1 MTTHTAPASA
11 LPATELL
18 QQVERHVNHLAERLA
33 QGGSAELLA
42 YLAFAAR
49 FHTYSVNNQVLIL
62 LAAPEAHFVAGIKT
76 WNQQGRRVK
85 KGAKG
90 IKILA
95 PMTRRVEEHGE
106 EKRALVGFR
115 TVTVFPDTATEGEPL
130 PEAAFMTAQEGGDL
144 ALFDHFVSRCPYPV
158 TWQTLGKAHGMTD
171 GGIITLDP
179 ERCTTPAQQIRV
191 LFHEWAHA
199 VLHFQG
205 AKLRV
210 EDLPDRQT
218 RELEADAAA
227 YVLASLHGV
236 EATAAVS
243 DYLTTWGG
251 NAEKLRASLGRI
263 HQAVSS
269 ILGRFQHSGH
279 ATPQAA
285 D

>member
-1 MTTHTAPASA
+1 MTTDTAPAA
-11 LPATELL
+11 PIPAAELL
-18 QQVERHVNHLAERLA
+18 RQVEHHVEHLA
-33 QGGSAELLA
+33 QGGSIELLA

-62 LAAPEAHFVAGIKT
+62 LSAPEARFVAGIKT
-76 WNQQGRRVK
+76 WNQQGRRVR

-95 PMTRRVEEHGE
+95 PMTRRVEENGE

-115 TVTVFPDTATEGEPL
+115 TVTVFPDTATEGDPL
-130 PEAAFMTAQEGGDL
+130 PETSFMTAQEGGDL
-144 ALFDHFVSRCPYPV
+144 ALFDHLVSHCPYPV
-158 TWQTLGKAHGMTD
+158 KWEPLSRAHGMTD
-171 GGIITLDP
+171 GGVITLDP
-179 ERCTTPAQQIRV
+179 DRCATPAQRIRV

-199 VLHFQG
+199 ALHFQG
-205 AKLRV
+205 AQLRA

-269 ILGRFQHSGH
+269 ILGRFQNSSRM
-279 ATPQAA
+279 TPQAA